1 MSGDQRPTR
10 RSNALGVGIL
20 AVPLTLLAYALLGF
34 AGVELWQFLVEH
46 GADVEPGW
54 IREARER
61 AAEWSLR

>member
-10 RSNALGVGIL
+10 RSNGLGAAII

-34 AGVELWQFLVEH
+34 AGVELWQFLVENS
-46 GADVEPGW
+46 ADVEPGW

>member
-10 RSNALGVGIL
+10 RSNGLGAGMI
-20 AVPLTLLAYALLGF
+20 AVPLMLLAYALLGF

-46 GADVEPGW
+46 GADAEPGW
-54 IREARER
+54 IRLARER

>member
-1 MSGDQRPTR
+1 VSGDQRPTR
-10 RSNALGVGIL
+10 RSNALGVAIL

-34 AGVELWQFLVEH
+34 AGVELWQLLVEH

>member
-1 MSGDQRPTR
+1 M
-10 RSNALGVGIL
+10 I
-20 AVPLTLLAYALLGF
+20 AVPLMLLAYALLGF
-34 AGVELWQFLVEH
+34 AGVELWQFLTEH